1 MALAL
6 VRYGFRGRGV
16 VDLLVFLPL
25 ATPEV
30 VLGAALLRCS

>member
-6 VRYGFRGRGV
+6 VRYRFRGRGG
-16 VDLLVFLPL
+16 VDMFVFLPL

-30 VLGAALLRCS
+30 VSAPRCSGCS